1 MADTTVT
8 NVTNANKS
16 IVGRATSALTDIR
29 RFMNEPAAKRA
40 LPTVLALVVTF
51 IGIILFISMR
61 EPAKTTLFS
70 SLSEADKSKV
80 VESLRQNGINVSLD
94 SATGEILVPSTDY
107 YQSKMLLAAE
117 GLPESLPSGYDNLN
131 DLPMGTS
138 RSVEAVKIRQGLE
151 NELARSINEISGILG
166 ARVHLAIPE
175 KSVFIRERGKPTA
188 SVFVKLGAG
197 RSLGGNQIRAIV
209 HLVSSSVPNLPSE
222 NVTVVDQHG
231 NLLSKPTD
239 DPTSAMSNRQLE
251 YTMKLEQVYRQRVI
265 SLLTPILGA
274 GNITA
279 QVSVDVDFTTQNVTE
294 EIVDPESSAIR
305 SEQATQD
312 ITSEPEAQGI
322 PGAVANTP
330 PLAAELAT
338 DAPAVQS
345 SGSNIKSQ
353 SSSSI
358 KNYEVSK
365 RVTATRNPTGT
376 IKRIVAA
383 ILIREKFVTNEEGE
397 RVLKKIS
404 DAEKASIQALVR
416 DAIGFKEERGDSI
429 TITGGEF
436 VEDIQLIDVPWYE
449 NSAIRELL
457 GKLFT
462 ILVLAIVTFGAL
474 RPLLSR
480 ILVPGG
486 EGVGL
491 PGGTISVADE
501 DEEEQEKIEVQEGES
516 LEDIKAKLKPK
527 KSAISA
533 DMLDTANTYDDK
545 VAIIRMIVGDEAGRV
560 SSVFRNMMK
569 EGSNAS
575 SEEQG

>member
-1 MADTTVT
+1 MADTTVSNIEEGKISLIT
-8 NVTNANKS
+8 KTSNA
-16 IVGRATSALTDIR
+16 ITDIR
-29 RFMNEPAAKRA
+29 RILNEPAAKRA
-40 LPTVLALVVTF
+40 LPTAVALIVTF
-51 IGIILFISMR
+51 IGILLFISLS

-70 SLSEADKSKV
+70 SLSESDKSKV
-80 VESLRQNGINVSLD
+80 VESLRQNGIDVSLD
-94 SATGEILVPSTDY
+94 SATGEVLVPSTEY

-117 GLPESLPSGYDNLN
+117 GLPESLPNGYDNLN

-138 RSVEAVKIRQGLE
+138 RSVEAVKIRQSLE
-151 NELARSINEISGILG
+151 SELARSINEISGILG
-166 ARVHLAIPE
+166 ARVHLALPE
-175 KSVFIRERGKPTA
+175 KSVFVRDRSEPTA
-188 SVFVKLGAG
+188 SIFVKLGAG
-197 RSLGGNQIRAIV
+197 RSLGENQVRAIV
-209 HLVSSSVPNLPSE
+209 HLVSSSVPSLPSD

-239 DPTSAMSNRQLE
+239 GITSAMSNRQLD

-279 QVSVDVDFTTQNVTE
+279 QVNVDVDFTTQNITE
-294 EIVDPESSAIR
+294 EVVDPEGSAIR

-312 ITSEPEAQGI
+312 TTSEPEAQGV

-338 DAPAVQS
+338 ESPVSAQNNS
-345 SGSNIKSQ
+345 KIKSQ

-365 RVTATRNPTGT
+365 RVSTTTNPTGT

-383 ILIREKFVTNEEGE
+383 ILIRDKLVTNELGE
-397 RVLKKIS
+397 QVLQKVS
-404 DAEKASIQALVR
+404 DEEKASLEALVR
-416 DAIGFKEERGDSI
+416 DAIGFRENRGDSI
-429 TITGGEF
+429 TISSGEF
-436 VEDIQLIDVPWYE
+436 IEELDVINVPWYE
-449 NSAIRELL
+449 NTVVRELL

-462 ILVLAIVTFGAL
+462 VLVLAIVTFGAL

-480 ILVPGG
+480 ILVPSGA
-486 EGVGL
+486 VGTA
-491 PGGTISVADE
+491 GTGISMA
-501 DEEEQEKIEVQEGES
+501 EEEEEEEEDKIEVAEGES

-569 EGSNAS
+569 QNAKNT
-575 SEEQG
+575 EES

>member
-1 MADTTVT
+1 MADTTVSNINEGKSNLIT
-8 NVTNANKS
+8 KTSNA
-16 IVGRATSALTDIR
+16 ITDIR
-29 RFMNEPAAKRA
+29 RILNEPAAKRA
-40 LPTVLALVVTF
+40 LPTALALIVTF
-51 IGIILFISMR
+51 VGIILFISFR
-61 EPAKTTLFS
+61 EPSKTTLFS

-94 SATGEILVPSTDY
+94 SATGEVLVPSTDY

-117 GLPESLPSGYDNLN
+117 GLPESLPNGYDSLDNM
-131 DLPMGTS
+131 PMGTS
-138 RSVEAVKIRQGLE
+138 RSVEAVKIRNGLE

-166 ARVHLAIPE
+166 ARVHLAIPD
-175 KSVFIRERGKPTA
+175 KSVFVRERGKPTA

-197 RSLGGNQIRAIV
+197 RSLGENQIRAIV

-231 NLLSKPTD
+231 NLLSKPSD
-239 DPTSAMSNRQLE
+239 DINSAMSNRQLE
-251 YTMKLEQVYRQRVI
+251 YTMKLEQVYRQRVL

-279 QVSVDVDFTTQNVTE
+279 QVNVDVDFTTQNITE
-294 EIVDPESSAIR
+294 EVVDPEASALR

-312 ITSEPEAQGI
+312 ITSEPQAQGV

-338 DAPAVQS
+338 ENPVPTQAQP
-345 SGSNIKSQ
+345 NIKSQ

-365 RVTATRNPTGT
+365 RVSTTTNPTGT

-383 ILIREKFVTNEEGE
+383 ILIRDKLVINELGEK
-397 RVLKKIS
+397 VLQKIS
-404 DAEKASIQALVR
+404 DEEKANLEALVR
-416 DAIGFKEERGDSI
+416 DAIGFRENRGDSI
-429 TITGGEF
+429 TISSGEF
-436 VEDIQLIDVPWYE
+436 VEDIQIVEVPWYE

-480 ILVPGG
+480 ILVPTAAVAGG
-486 EGVGL
+486 PGV
-491 PGGTISVADE
+491 AMDQ
-501 DEEEQEKIEVQEGES
+501 DEEEEAEEKIEVAEGES

-569 EGSNAS
+569 QNTK
-575 SEEQG
+575 SEEES

>member
-8 NVTNANKS
+8 NLNEGKSNLITRTSNA
-16 IVGRATSALTDIR
+16 ITDIR
-29 RFMNEPAAKRA
+29 RILNEPAAKRA
-40 LPTVLALVVTF
+40 LPTALALIVTF
-51 IGIILFISMR
+51 VGIILFISFR
-61 EPAKTTLFS
+61 EPSKTTLFS

-94 SATGEILVPSTDY
+94 SATGEVLVPSTDY

-117 GLPESLPSGYDNLN
+117 GLPESLPNGYDSLDNM
-131 DLPMGTS
+131 PMGTS
-138 RSVEAVKIRQGLE
+138 RSVEAVKIRNGLE

-166 ARVHLAIPE
+166 ARVHLAIPD
-175 KSVFIRERGKPTA
+175 KSVFVRERGKPTA
-188 SVFVKLGAG
+188 SVFIKLGAG
-197 RSLGGNQIRAIV
+197 RSLGENQIRAIV

-231 NLLSKPTD
+231 NLLSKPSD
-239 DPTSAMSNRQLE
+239 DINSAMSNRQLE
-251 YTMKLEQVYRQRVI
+251 YTMKLEQVYRQRVL
-265 SLLTPILGA
+265 SLLTPILGP

-279 QVSVDVDFTTQNVTE
+279 QVNVDVDFTTQNITE
-294 EIVDPESSAIR
+294 EVVDPEASALR

-312 ITSEPEAQGI
+312 ITSEPQAQGI

-338 DAPAVQS
+338 ENPVPTQAQP
-345 SGSNIKSQ
+345 NIKSQ

-365 RVTATRNPTGT
+365 RVSTTTNPTGT

-383 ILIREKFVTNEEGE
+383 ILIRDKLVINELGE
-397 RVLKKIS
+397 QVLQKIS
-404 DAEKASIQALVR
+404 DEEKENLEALVR
-416 DAIGFKEERGDSI
+416 DAIGFRENRGDSI
-429 TITGGEF
+429 TISSGEF
-436 VEDIQLIDVPWYE
+436 VDDLQVVEVPWYE

-462 ILVLAIVTFGAL
+462 ILILAIVTFGAL

-480 ILVPGG
+480 ILVPTAAVAGG
-486 EGVGL
+486 PGVA
-491 PGGTISVADE
+491 IAQ
-501 DEEEQEKIEVQEGES
+501 DEEEEEDKIEVAEGES

-569 EGSNAS
+569 QNAK
-575 SEEQG
+575 SEEES

>member
-8 NVTNANKS
+8 NLNEGKSNLITRTSNA
-16 IVGRATSALTDIR
+16 ITDIR
-29 RFMNEPAAKRA
+29 RILNEPAAKRA
-40 LPTVLALVVTF
+40 LPTALALIVTF
-51 IGIILFISMR
+51 IGIILFISFR
-61 EPAKTTLFS
+61 EPSKTTLFS

-94 SATGEILVPSTDY
+94 SATGEVLVPSTDY

-117 GLPESLPSGYDNLN
+117 GLPESLPNGYDSLDNM
-131 DLPMGTS
+131 PMGTS
-138 RSVEAVKIRQGLE
+138 RSVEAVKIRNGLE

-166 ARVHLAIPE
+166 ARVHLAIPD
-175 KSVFIRERGKPTA
+175 KSVFVRERGKPTA

-197 RSLGGNQIRAIV
+197 RSLGENQIRAIV

-231 NLLSKPTD
+231 NLLSKPSD
-239 DPTSAMSNRQLE
+239 DINSAMSNRQLE
-251 YTMKLEQVYRQRVI
+251 YTMKLEQVYRQRVL

-279 QVSVDVDFTTQNVTE
+279 QVNVDVDFTTQNITE
-294 EIVDPESSAIR
+294 EVVDPEASALR

-312 ITSEPEAQGI
+312 ITSEPQAQGI

-338 DAPAVQS
+338 ENPVPTQAQP
-345 SGSNIKSQ
+345 NIKSQ

-365 RVTATRNPTGT
+365 RVSTTTNPTGT

-383 ILIREKFVTNEEGE
+383 ILIRDKLVINELGE
-397 RVLKKIS
+397 QVLQKIS
-404 DAEKASIQALVR
+404 DEEKANLEALVR
-416 DAIGFKEERGDSI
+416 DAIGFRENRGDSI
-429 TITGGEF
+429 TISSGEF
-436 VEDIQLIDVPWYE
+436 VEDLQVVEVPWYE

-462 ILVLAIVTFGAL
+462 ILILAIVTFGAL

-480 ILVPGG
+480 ILVPTAAVAGG
-486 EGVGL
+486 PGV
-491 PGGTISVADE
+491 AMAE
-501 DEEEQEKIEVQEGES
+501 DEEEEAEEKIEVAEGES

-569 EGSNAS
+569 QNAK
-575 SEEQG
+575 SEEES

>member
-1 MADTTVT
+1 MADTTVS
-8 NVTNANKS
+8 NINEGKS
-16 IVGRATSALTDIR
+16 NLITKTSSAITDIR
-29 RFMNEPAAKRA
+29 RILNEPAAKRA
-40 LPTVLALVVTF
+40 LPTALALIVTF
-51 IGIILFISMR
+51 VGIILFISFR
-61 EPAKTTLFS
+61 EPSKTTLFS

-94 SATGEILVPSTDY
+94 SATGEVLVPSTDY

-117 GLPESLPSGYDNLN
+117 GLPESLPNGYDSLDNM
-131 DLPMGTS
+131 PMGTS
-138 RSVEAVKIRQGLE
+138 RSVEAVKIRNGLE

-166 ARVHLAIPE
+166 ARVHLAIPD
-175 KSVFIRERGKPTA
+175 KSVFVRERGKPTA
-188 SVFVKLGAG
+188 SVFIKLGAG
-197 RSLGGNQIRAIV
+197 RSLGENQIRAIV

-231 NLLSKPTD
+231 NLLSKPSD
-239 DPTSAMSNRQLE
+239 DINSAMSNRQLE
-251 YTMKLEQVYRQRVI
+251 YTMKLEQVYRQRVL

-279 QVSVDVDFTTQNVTE
+279 QVNVDVDFTTQNITE
-294 EIVDPESSAIR
+294 EVVDPEASALR

-312 ITSEPEAQGI
+312 ITSEPQAQGV

-338 DAPAVQS
+338 ENPVPTQAQP
-345 SGSNIKSQ
+345 NIKSQ

-365 RVTATRNPTGT
+365 RVSTTTNPTGS

-383 ILIREKFVTNEEGE
+383 ILIRDKLVINELGE
-397 RVLKKIS
+397 QVLQKIS
-404 DAEKASIQALVR
+404 DEEKANLEALVR
-416 DAIGFKEERGDSI
+416 DAIGFRENRGDSI
-429 TITGGEF
+429 TISSGEF
-436 VEDIQLIDVPWYE
+436 VEDMQVVEVPWYE

-480 ILVPGG
+480 ILVPTAAVAGG
-486 EGVGL
+486 PGVA
-491 PGGTISVADE
+491 IAE
-501 DEEEQEKIEVQEGES
+501 DEEEEAEEKIEVAEGES

-569 EGSNAS
+569 QNAK
-575 SEEQG
+575 SEEES

>member
-8 NVTNANKS
+8 NANENKS
-16 IVGRATSALTDIR
+16 NLITRTNSYITNIR
-29 RFMNEPAAKRA
+29 RFLDEPAAKRA
-40 LPTVLALVVTF
+40 LPTVLALIVAFV
-51 IGIILFISMR
+51 GILIFISMK

-70 SLSEADKSKV
+70 SLTEGDKAKV
-80 VESLRQNGINVSLD
+80 VESLRQKGIDVSLD
-94 SATGEILVPSTDY
+94 SATGEVLVPSTDY

-117 GLPESLPSGYDNLN
+117 GLPESMPSGYDNLS

-138 RSVEAVKIRQGLE
+138 RSVEAVKIRQSQE
-151 NELARSINEISGILG
+151 SELARSINEISGILG
-166 ARVHLAIPE
+166 ARVHLAIPD
-175 KSVFIRERGKPTA
+175 KSVFVREKGNPTA

-197 RSLGGNQIRAIV
+197 RSLGENQVRAIV

-231 NLLSKPTD
+231 NLLSRPTN
-239 DPTSAMSNRQLE
+239 DPTSALSNRQLE

-279 QVSVDVDFTTQNVTE
+279 QVNVDVDFTTQNVTE
-294 EIVDPESSAIR
+294 EIVDPEGTALR

-312 ITSEPEAQGI
+312 LTSEPEAIGI

-330 PLAAELAT
+330 PIAADLAT
-338 DAPAVQS
+338 GAPESAPA
-345 SGSNIKSQ
+345 GSKVKSQ

-358 KNYEVSK
+358 KNYEISK
-365 RVTATRNPTGT
+365 RVTAIRNPTGQ

-383 ILIREKFVTNEEGE
+383 ILVRDKMVMNELGENVLQKLSDEEKSNLE
-397 RVLKKIS
+397 S
-404 DAEKASIQALVR
+404 LVR
-416 DAIGFKEERGDSI
+416 DAIGFKQERGDSI
-429 TITGGEF
+429 TISSGEF
-436 VEDIQLIDVPWYE
+436 VDEIALSTVPWYE

-474 RPLLSR
+474 RPLLNR
-480 ILVPGG
+480 ILVPA
-486 EGVGL
+486 
-491 PGGTISVADE
+491 GGTMAEGSLGTGSM
-501 DEEEQEKIEVQEGES
+501 DEEEEEEDKIEVQEGES

-527 KSAISA
+527 KSAISP

-545 VAIIRMIVGDEAGRV
+545 VAVIRMIVGDEAGRV
-560 SSVFRNMMK
+560 SSVFKALMK
-569 EGSNAS
+569 QGNKKET
-575 SEEQG
+575 EES

>member
-8 NVTNANKS
+8 NLNEGKSNLITRTSNA
-16 IVGRATSALTDIR
+16 ITDIR
-29 RFMNEPAAKRA
+29 RILNEPAAKRA
-40 LPTVLALVVTF
+40 LPTALALIVTF
-51 IGIILFISMR
+51 IGIILFITFR
-61 EPAKTTLFS
+61 EPSKTTLFS

-117 GLPESLPSGYDNLN
+117 GLPESLPNGYDSLDNM
-131 DLPMGTS
+131 PMGTS
-138 RSVEAVKIRQGLE
+138 RSVEAVKIRNGLE

-166 ARVHLAIPE
+166 ARVHLAIPD
-175 KSVFIRERGKPTA
+175 KSVFVRERGKPTA

-197 RSLGGNQIRAIV
+197 RSLGENQIRAIV

-231 NLLSKPTD
+231 NLLSKPSD
-239 DPTSAMSNRQLE
+239 DINSAMSNRQLE
-251 YTMKLEQVYRQRVI
+251 YTMKLEQVYRQRVL

-279 QVSVDVDFTTQNVTE
+279 QVNVDVDFTTQNITE
-294 EIVDPESSAIR
+294 EVVDPEASALR

-312 ITSEPEAQGI
+312 ITSEPQAQGI

-338 DAPAVQS
+338 ENPVPTQS
-345 SGSNIKSQ
+345 QPNIKSQ

-365 RVTATRNPTGT
+365 RVSTTTNPTGT

-383 ILIREKFVTNEEGE
+383 ILIRDKLVTNELGE
-397 RVLKKIS
+397 QVLQKIS
-404 DAEKASIQALVR
+404 DEEKTNLEALVR
-416 DAIGFKEERGDSI
+416 DAIGFRENRGDSI
-429 TITGGEF
+429 TISSGEF
-436 VEDIQLIDVPWYE
+436 VEDLQVVEVPWYE

-462 ILVLAIVTFGAL
+462 ILILAIVTFGAL

-480 ILVPGG
+480 ILVPTVAVAGG
-486 EGVGL
+486 PGVA
-491 PGGTISVADE
+491 IAQDE
-501 DEEEQEKIEVQEGES
+501 DEEEQDKIEVAEGES

-545 VAIIRMIVGDEAGRV
+545 VAVIRMIVGDEAGRV
-560 SSVFRNMMK
+560 SSVFKGMM
-569 EGSNAS
+569 
-575 SEEQG
+575 EQDS

>member
-1 MADTTVT
+1 MADTTVS
-8 NVTNANKS
+8 NINEGKS
-16 IVGRATSALTDIR
+16 NLITKTSSAITDIR
-29 RFMNEPAAKRA
+29 RILNEPAAKRA
-40 LPTVLALVVTF
+40 LPTALALIVTF
-51 IGIILFISMR
+51 VGIILFISFR
-61 EPAKTTLFS
+61 EPSKTTLFS

-94 SATGEILVPSTDY
+94 SATGEVLVPSTDY

-117 GLPESLPSGYDNLN
+117 GLPESLPNGYDSLDNM
-131 DLPMGTS
+131 PMGTS
-138 RSVEAVKIRQGLE
+138 RSVEAVKIRNGLE

-166 ARVHLAIPE
+166 ARVHLAIPD
-175 KSVFIRERGKPTA
+175 KSVFVRERGKPTA

-197 RSLGGNQIRAIV
+197 RSLGENQIRAIV

-231 NLLSKPTD
+231 NLLSKPSD
-239 DPTSAMSNRQLE
+239 DINSAMSNRQLE
-251 YTMKLEQVYRQRVI
+251 YTMKLEQVYRQRVL

-279 QVSVDVDFTTQNVTE
+279 QVNVDVDFTTQNITE
-294 EIVDPESSAIR
+294 EVVDPEASALR

-312 ITSEPEAQGI
+312 ITSEPQAQGI

-338 DAPAVQS
+338 ENPVPTQAQP
-345 SGSNIKSQ
+345 NIKSQ

-365 RVTATRNPTGT
+365 RVSTTTNPTGT

-383 ILIREKFVTNEEGE
+383 ILIRDKLVINELGE
-397 RVLKKIS
+397 QVLQKIS
-404 DAEKASIQALVR
+404 DEEKANLEALVR
-416 DAIGFKEERGDSI
+416 DAIGFRENRGDSI
-429 TITGGEF
+429 TISSGEF
-436 VEDIQLIDVPWYE
+436 VEDLQVVEVPWYE

-462 ILVLAIVTFGAL
+462 ILILAIVTFGAL

-480 ILVPGG
+480 ILVPTTAVAGG
-486 EGVGL
+486 PGV
-491 PGGTISVADE
+491 AMAE
-501 DEEEQEKIEVQEGES
+501 DEEEEAEEKIEVAEGES

-569 EGSNAS
+569 QNAK
-575 SEEQG
+575 SEEES

>member
-8 NVTNANKS
+8 NLNEGKSNLITRTSNA
-16 IVGRATSALTDIR
+16 ITDIR
-29 RFMNEPAAKRA
+29 RILNEPAAKRA
-40 LPTVLALVVTF
+40 LPTALALIVTF
-51 IGIILFISMR
+51 IGIILFITFR
-61 EPAKTTLFS
+61 EPSKTTLFS

-94 SATGEILVPSTDY
+94 SATGEVLVPSTDY

-117 GLPESLPSGYDNLN
+117 GLPESLPNGYDSLDNM
-131 DLPMGTS
+131 PMGTS
-138 RSVEAVKIRQGLE
+138 RSVEAVKIRNGLE

-166 ARVHLAIPE
+166 ARVHLAIPD
-175 KSVFIRERGKPTA
+175 KSVFVRERGKPTA

-197 RSLGGNQIRAIV
+197 RSLGENQIRAIV

-231 NLLSKPTD
+231 NLLSKPSD
-239 DPTSAMSNRQLE
+239 DINSAMSNRQLE
-251 YTMKLEQVYRQRVI
+251 YTMKLEQVYRQRVL

-279 QVSVDVDFTTQNVTE
+279 QVNVDVDFTTQNITE
-294 EIVDPESSAIR
+294 EVVDPEASALR

-312 ITSEPEAQGI
+312 ITSEPQAQGI

-338 DAPAVQS
+338 ENPVPTQS
-345 SGSNIKSQ
+345 QPNIKSQ

-365 RVTATRNPTGT
+365 RVSTTTNPTGT

-383 ILIREKFVTNEEGE
+383 ILIRDKLVTNELGE
-397 RVLKKIS
+397 QVLQKIS
-404 DAEKASIQALVR
+404 DEEKTNLEALVR
-416 DAIGFKEERGDSI
+416 DAIGFRENRGDSI
-429 TITGGEF
+429 TISSGEF
-436 VEDIQLIDVPWYE
+436 VEDLQVVEVPWYE

-462 ILVLAIVTFGAL
+462 ILILAIVTFGAL

-480 ILVPGG
+480 ILVPTVAVAGG
-486 EGVGL
+486 PGVA
-491 PGGTISVADE
+491 IAQDE
-501 DEEEQEKIEVQEGES
+501 DEEEEQDKIEVAEGES

-569 EGSNAS
+569 QNAK
-575 SEEQG
+575 SEEES

>member
-1 MADTTVT
+1 MADTTVS
-8 NVTNANKS
+8 NINEGKS
-16 IVGRATSALTDIR
+16 NLITKTSSAITDIR
-29 RFMNEPAAKRA
+29 RILNEPAAKRA
-40 LPTVLALVVTF
+40 LPTALALIVTF
-51 IGIILFISMR
+51 VGIILFISFR
-61 EPAKTTLFS
+61 EPSKTTLFS

-94 SATGEILVPSTDY
+94 SATGEVLVPSTDY

-117 GLPESLPSGYDNLN
+117 GLPESLPNGYDSLDNM
-131 DLPMGTS
+131 PMGTS
-138 RSVEAVKIRQGLE
+138 RSVEAVKIRNGLE

-166 ARVHLAIPE
+166 ARVHLAIPD
-175 KSVFIRERGKPTA
+175 KSVFVRERGKPTA

-197 RSLGGNQIRAIV
+197 RSLGENQIRAIV

-231 NLLSKPTD
+231 NLLSKPSD
-239 DPTSAMSNRQLE
+239 DINSAMSNRQLE
-251 YTMKLEQVYRQRVI
+251 YTMKLEQVYRQRVL

-279 QVSVDVDFTTQNVTE
+279 QVNVDVDFTTQNITE
-294 EIVDPESSAIR
+294 EVVDPEASALR

-312 ITSEPEAQGI
+312 ITSEPQAQGI

-338 DAPAVQS
+338 ENPVPTQAQP
-345 SGSNIKSQ
+345 NIKSQ

-365 RVTATRNPTGT
+365 RVSTTTNPTGT

-383 ILIREKFVTNEEGE
+383 ILIRDKLVINELGE
-397 RVLKKIS
+397 QVLQKIS
-404 DAEKASIQALVR
+404 DEEKANLEALVR
-416 DAIGFKEERGDSI
+416 DAIGFRENRGDSI
-429 TITGGEF
+429 TISSGEF
-436 VEDIQLIDVPWYE
+436 VEDMQVVEVPWYE

-480 ILVPGG
+480 ILVPTAAVAGG
-486 EGVGL
+486 PGV
-491 PGGTISVADE
+491 AMAE
-501 DEEEQEKIEVQEGES
+501 DEEEEAEEKIEVAEGES

-569 EGSNAS
+569 QNSK
-575 SEEQG
+575 SEEES

>member
-8 NVTNANKS
+8 NLNEGKSNLITRTSNA
-16 IVGRATSALTDIR
+16 ITDIR
-29 RFMNEPAAKRA
+29 RILNEPAAKRA
-40 LPTVLALVVTF
+40 LPTALALIVTF
-51 IGIILFISMR
+51 IGIILFISFR
-61 EPAKTTLFS
+61 EPSKTTLFS

-94 SATGEILVPSTDY
+94 SATGEVLVPSTDY

-117 GLPESLPSGYDNLN
+117 GLPESLPNGYDSLDNM
-131 DLPMGTS
+131 PMGTS
-138 RSVEAVKIRQGLE
+138 RSVEAVKIRNGLE

-166 ARVHLAIPE
+166 ARVHLAIPD
-175 KSVFIRERGKPTA
+175 KSVFVRERGKPTA

-197 RSLGGNQIRAIV
+197 RSLGENQIRAIV

-231 NLLSKPTD
+231 NLLSKPSD
-239 DPTSAMSNRQLE
+239 DINSAMSNRQLE
-251 YTMKLEQVYRQRVI
+251 YTMKLEQVYRQRVL

-279 QVSVDVDFTTQNVTE
+279 QVNVDVDFTTQNITE
-294 EIVDPESSAIR
+294 EVVDPEASALR

-312 ITSEPEAQGI
+312 ITSEPQAQGI

-338 DAPAVQS
+338 ENPVPTQAQP
-345 SGSNIKSQ
+345 NIKSQ

-365 RVTATRNPTGT
+365 RVSTTTNPTGT

-383 ILIREKFVTNEEGE
+383 ILIRDKLVINELGE
-397 RVLKKIS
+397 QVLQKIS
-404 DAEKASIQALVR
+404 DEEKANLEALVR
-416 DAIGFKEERGDSI
+416 DAIGFRENRGDSI
-429 TITGGEF
+429 TISSGEF
-436 VEDIQLIDVPWYE
+436 VEDLQVVEVPWYE

-462 ILVLAIVTFGAL
+462 ILILAIVTFGAL

-480 ILVPGG
+480 ILVPTAAVAGG
-486 EGVGL
+486 PGV
-491 PGGTISVADE
+491 AMAE
-501 DEEEQEKIEVQEGES
+501 DEEDEAEEKIEVAEGES

-569 EGSNAS
+569 QNSKA
-575 SEEQG
+575 EEES

>member
-1 MADTTVT
+1 MADTTVS
-8 NVTNANKS
+8 NINEGKS
-16 IVGRATSALTDIR
+16 SLITKTSSAITDIR
-29 RFMNEPAAKRA
+29 RILNEPAAKRA
-40 LPTVLALVVTF
+40 LPTALALIVTF
-51 IGIILFISMR
+51 VGIILFISFR
-61 EPAKTTLFS
+61 EPSKTTLFS

-94 SATGEILVPSTDY
+94 SATGEVLVPSTDY

-117 GLPESLPSGYDNLN
+117 GLPESLPNGYDSLDNM
-131 DLPMGTS
+131 PMGTS
-138 RSVEAVKIRQGLE
+138 RSVEAVKIRNGLE

-166 ARVHLAIPE
+166 ARVHLAIPD
-175 KSVFIRERGKPTA
+175 KSVFVRERGKPTA

-197 RSLGGNQIRAIV
+197 RSLGENQIRAIV

-231 NLLSKPTD
+231 NLLSKPSD
-239 DPTSAMSNRQLE
+239 DINSAMSNRQLE
-251 YTMKLEQVYRQRVI
+251 YTMKLEQVYRQRVL

-279 QVSVDVDFTTQNVTE
+279 QVNVDVDFTTQNITE
-294 EIVDPESSAIR
+294 EVVDPEASALR

-312 ITSEPEAQGI
+312 ITSEPQAQGI

-338 DAPAVQS
+338 ENPVPTQAQP
-345 SGSNIKSQ
+345 NIKSQ

-365 RVTATRNPTGT
+365 RVSTTTNPTGT

-383 ILIREKFVTNEEGE
+383 ILIRDKLVINELGE
-397 RVLKKIS
+397 QVLQKIS
-404 DAEKASIQALVR
+404 DEEKANLEALVR
-416 DAIGFKEERGDSI
+416 DAIGFRENRGDSI
-429 TITGGEF
+429 TISSGEF
-436 VEDIQLIDVPWYE
+436 VEDMQVVEVPWYE

-480 ILVPGG
+480 ILVPTAAVAGG
-486 EGVGL
+486 PGVA
-491 PGGTISVADE
+491 VAQ
-501 DEEEQEKIEVQEGES
+501 DEEEEEEDKIEVAEGES

-569 EGSNAS
+569 QNSK
-575 SEEQG
+575 SEEES

>member
-8 NVTNANKS
+8 NLNEGKSNLITRTSNA
-16 IVGRATSALTDIR
+16 ITDIR
-29 RFMNEPAAKRA
+29 RILNEPAAKRA
-40 LPTVLALVVTF
+40 LPTALALIVTF
-51 IGIILFISMR
+51 VGIILFISFR
-61 EPAKTTLFS
+61 EPSKTTLFS
-70 SLSEADKSKV
+70 SLSEADKAKV

-94 SATGEILVPSTDY
+94 SATGEVLVPSTDY

-117 GLPESLPSGYDNLN
+117 GLPESLPNGYDSLDNM
-131 DLPMGTS
+131 PMGTS
-138 RSVEAVKIRQGLE
+138 RSVEAVKIRNGLE

-166 ARVHLAIPE
+166 ARVHLAIPD
-175 KSVFIRERGKPTA
+175 KSVFVRERGKPTA

-197 RSLGGNQIRAIV
+197 RSLGENQIRAIV

-231 NLLSKPTD
+231 NLLSKPSD
-239 DPTSAMSNRQLE
+239 DINSAMSNRQLE
-251 YTMKLEQVYRQRVI
+251 YTMKLEQVYRQRVL

-279 QVSVDVDFTTQNVTE
+279 QVNVDVDFTTQNITE
-294 EIVDPESSAIR
+294 EVVDPEASALR

-312 ITSEPEAQGI
+312 ITSEPQAQGI

-338 DAPAVQS
+338 ENPVPTQAQP
-345 SGSNIKSQ
+345 NIKSQ

-365 RVTATRNPTGT
+365 RVSTTTNPTGT

-383 ILIREKFVTNEEGE
+383 ILIRDKLVINELGE
-397 RVLKKIS
+397 QVLQKIS
-404 DAEKASIQALVR
+404 DEEKANLEALVR
-416 DAIGFKEERGDSI
+416 DAIGFRENRGDSI
-429 TITGGEF
+429 TISSGEF
-436 VEDIQLIDVPWYE
+436 VEDLQVVEVPWYE

-462 ILVLAIVTFGAL
+462 ILILAIVTFGAL

-480 ILVPGG
+480 ILVPTAAVAGG
-486 EGVGL
+486 PGV
-491 PGGTISVADE
+491 AMAEDE
-501 DEEEQEKIEVQEGES
+501 DEEAEEKIEVAEGES

-569 EGSNAS
+569 QNAK
-575 SEEQG
+575 SEEES

>member
-8 NVTNANKS
+8 NLNEGKSNLITRTSNA
-16 IVGRATSALTDIR
+16 ITDIR
-29 RFMNEPAAKRA
+29 RILNEPAAKRA
-40 LPTVLALVVTF
+40 LPTALALIVTF
-51 IGIILFISMR
+51 VGIILFISFR
-61 EPAKTTLFS
+61 EPSKTTLFS
-70 SLSEADKSKV
+70 SLSEADKAKV

-94 SATGEILVPSTDY
+94 SATGEVLVPSTDY

-117 GLPESLPSGYDNLN
+117 GLPESLPNGYDSLDNM
-131 DLPMGTS
+131 PMGTS
-138 RSVEAVKIRQGLE
+138 RSVEAVKIRNGLE

-166 ARVHLAIPE
+166 ARVHLAIPD
-175 KSVFIRERGKPTA
+175 KSVFVRERGKPTA

-197 RSLGGNQIRAIV
+197 RSLGENQIRAIV

-231 NLLSKPTD
+231 NLLSKPSD
-239 DPTSAMSNRQLE
+239 DINSAMSNRQLE
-251 YTMKLEQVYRQRVI
+251 YTMKLEQVYRQRVL

-279 QVSVDVDFTTQNVTE
+279 QVNVDVDFTTQNITE
-294 EIVDPESSAIR
+294 EVVDPEASALR

-312 ITSEPEAQGI
+312 ITSEPQAQGI

-338 DAPAVQS
+338 ENPVPTQAQP
-345 SGSNIKSQ
+345 NIKSQ

-365 RVTATRNPTGT
+365 RVSTTTNPTGT

-383 ILIREKFVTNEEGE
+383 ILIRDKLVINELGE
-397 RVLKKIS
+397 QVLQKIS
-404 DAEKASIQALVR
+404 DEEKANLEALVR
-416 DAIGFKEERGDSI
+416 DAIGFRENRGDSI
-429 TITGGEF
+429 TISSGEF
-436 VEDIQLIDVPWYE
+436 VEDLQVVEVPWYE

-480 ILVPGG
+480 ILVPTVAVAGG
-486 EGVGL
+486 PGV
-491 PGGTISVADE
+491 AMAE
-501 DEEEQEKIEVQEGES
+501 DEEEEAEEKIEVAEGES

-569 EGSNAS
+569 QNAK
-575 SEEQG
+575 SEEES

>member
-1 MADTTVT
+1 MADTTVS
-8 NVTNANKS
+8 NVTEGKSNLITKTSNA
-16 IVGRATSALTDIR
+16 ITDIR
-29 RFMNEPAAKRA
+29 RILNEPAAKRA
-40 LPTVLALVVTF
+40 LPTALALIVTF
-51 IGIILFISMR
+51 IGIILFISLR
-61 EPAKTTLFS
+61 EPSKTTLFS

-94 SATGEILVPSTDY
+94 SATGEVLVPSTDY

-117 GLPESLPSGYDNLN
+117 GLPESLPNGYDSLDNM
-131 DLPMGTS
+131 PMGTS
-138 RSVEAVKIRQGLE
+138 RSVEAVKIRHGLE
-151 NELARSINEISGILG
+151 NELARSVNEISGILG

-175 KSVFIRERGKPTA
+175 KSVFVRERGKPTA

-197 RSLGGNQIRAIV
+197 RSLGENQIRAIV

-231 NLLSKPTD
+231 NLLSKPSD
-239 DPTSAMSNRQLE
+239 DINSAMSNRQLE
-251 YTMKLEQVYRQRVI
+251 YTMKLEQVYRQRVL

-279 QVSVDVDFTTQNVTE
+279 QVNVDVDFTTQNITE
-294 EIVDPESSAIR
+294 EVVDPEASALR

-312 ITSEPEAQGI
+312 ITSEPQAQGI

-338 DAPAVQS
+338 ENPVPTQAQP
-345 SGSNIKSQ
+345 NIKSQ

-365 RVTATRNPTGT
+365 RVSTTTNPTGT

-383 ILIREKFVTNEEGE
+383 ILVRDKLVTNELGE
-397 RVLKKIS
+397 KVLQKIS
-404 DAEKASIQALVR
+404 DDEKANYEALVR
-416 DAIGFKEERGDSI
+416 DAIGFRENRGDSI
-429 TITGGEF
+429 TISSGEF
-436 VEDIQLIDVPWYE
+436 IEDIQVVEVPWYE

-480 ILVPGG
+480 ILVPTAV
-486 EGVGL
+486 VGSG
-491 PGGTISVADE
+491 PGMAIA
-501 DEEEQEKIEVQEGES
+501 EEEEEEEESKIEVAEGES

-569 EGSNAS
+569 QNAK
-575 SEEQG
+575 SEEES

>member
-1 MADTTVT
+1 MADATVT
-8 NVTNANKS
+8 NTAENKGGS
-16 IVGRATSALTDIR
+16 LIAKTTSAITDIR
-29 RFMNEPAAKRA
+29 RILNEPAAKRA
-40 LPTVLALVVTF
+40 LPTAVALIVTF
-51 IGIILFISMR
+51 IGILLFISMR

-94 SATGEILVPSTDY
+94 SATGEVLVPSTDY

-131 DLPMGTS
+131 ELPMGTS
-138 RSVEAVKIRQGLE
+138 RSIEAVKIRQSLE

-175 KSVFIRERGKPTA
+175 KSVFVRERGNPSA
-188 SVFVKLGAG
+188 SIFVKLGAG
-197 RSLGGNQIRAIV
+197 RSLGENQIRAIV

-279 QVSVDVDFTTQNVTE
+279 QVSVDVDFTTKNITE
-294 EIVDPESSAIR
+294 EVVDPEGSAIR

-312 ITSEPEAQGI
+312 TTSEPEAQGI

-338 DAPAVQS
+338 DAPVTQQS
-345 SGSNIKSQ
+345 SSKIKSQ

-365 RVTATRNPTGT
+365 RVTATRNPTGQ

-383 ILIREKFVTNEEGE
+383 ILIREKFVVNEAGE
-397 RVLKKIS
+397 RVLSKVS
-404 DAEKASIQALVR
+404 DEEKANIQSLVK
-416 DAIGFKEERGDSI
+416 DAIGFKDERGDSI
-429 TITGGEF
+429 TISSGEF
-436 VEDIQLIDVPWYE
+436 VEDIQVIDVPWYE

-480 ILVPGG
+480 ILVPAGGG
-486 EGVGL
+486 E
-491 PGGTISVADE
+491 ISGPATVSIAE
-501 DEEEQEKIEVQEGES
+501 DEEEEEDKIEVAEGES
-516 LEDIKAKLKPK
+516 LEEIKAKLKPK
-527 KSAISA
+527 KSSISA

-560 SSVFRNMMK
+560 SSVFRNMM
-569 EGSNAS
+569 SQNAKS
-575 SEEQG
+575 EEEQG

>member
-1 MADTTVT
+1 MADTTVS
-8 NVTNANKS
+8 NINEGKS
-16 IVGRATSALTDIR
+16 NLITKTSSAITDIR
-29 RFMNEPAAKRA
+29 RILNEPAAKRA
-40 LPTVLALVVTF
+40 LPTALALIVTF
-51 IGIILFISMR
+51 VGIILFISFR
-61 EPAKTTLFS
+61 EPSKTTLFS

-94 SATGEILVPSTDY
+94 SATGEVLVPSTDY

-117 GLPESLPSGYDNLN
+117 GLPESLPNGYDSLDNM
-131 DLPMGTS
+131 PMGTS
-138 RSVEAVKIRQGLE
+138 RSVEAVKIRNGLE

-166 ARVHLAIPE
+166 ARVHLAIPD
-175 KSVFIRERGKPTA
+175 KSVFVRERGKPTA

-197 RSLGGNQIRAIV
+197 RSLGENQIRAIV

-231 NLLSKPTD
+231 NLLSKPSD
-239 DPTSAMSNRQLE
+239 DINSAMSNRQLE
-251 YTMKLEQVYRQRVI
+251 YTMKLEQVYRQRVL

-279 QVSVDVDFTTQNVTE
+279 QVNVDVDFTTQNITE
-294 EIVDPESSAIR
+294 EVVDPEASALR

-312 ITSEPEAQGI
+312 ITSEPQAQGI

-338 DAPAVQS
+338 ENPVPTQAQP
-345 SGSNIKSQ
+345 NIKSQ

-365 RVTATRNPTGT
+365 RVSTTTNPTGT

-383 ILIREKFVTNEEGE
+383 ILIRDKLVINELGE
-397 RVLKKIS
+397 QVLQKIS
-404 DAEKASIQALVR
+404 DEEKANLEALVR
-416 DAIGFKEERGDSI
+416 DAIGFRENRGDSI
-429 TITGGEF
+429 TISSGEF
-436 VEDIQLIDVPWYE
+436 VEDMQVVEVPWYE

-480 ILVPGG
+480 ILVPTAAVAGG
-486 EGVGL
+486 PGVA
-491 PGGTISVADE
+491 IAQ
-501 DEEEQEKIEVQEGES
+501 DEEEEAEEKIEVAEGES

-569 EGSNAS
+569 QNSK
-575 SEEQG
+575 SEEES

>member
-1 MADTTVT
+1 MADTTVSNIDEGKSSLIT
-8 NVTNANKS
+8 KTSNA
-16 IVGRATSALTDIR
+16 ITDIR
-29 RFMNEPAAKRA
+29 RLLNEPAAKRA
-40 LPTVLALVVTF
+40 MPTALALIVTF
-51 IGIILFISMR
+51 IGILLFISLR

-70 SLSEADKSKV
+70 SLSESDKSKV
-80 VESLRQNGINVSLD
+80 VESLRQNGIDVSLD
-94 SATGEILVPSTDY
+94 SATGEILVPSTEY

-117 GLPESLPSGYDNLN
+117 GLPESLPNGYDSLN

-138 RSVEAVKIRQGLE
+138 RSVEAVKIRQSLE
-151 NELARSINEISGILG
+151 SELARSINEISGILG
-166 ARVHLAIPE
+166 ARVHLALPE
-175 KSVFIRERGKPTA
+175 NSVFIRDRSQPTA
-188 SVFVKLGAG
+188 SIFVKLGAG
-197 RSLGGNQIRAIV
+197 RSLGENQVRAIV
-209 HLVSSSVPNLPSE
+209 HLVSSSVPSLPSD

-239 DPTSAMSNRQLE
+239 GVNSAMSNRQLD

-279 QVSVDVDFTTQNVTE
+279 QVNVDVDFTTQNITE
-294 EIVDPESSAIR
+294 EVVDPEGSAIR

-312 ITSEPEAQGI
+312 TTSEPEAQGI

-338 DAPAVQS
+338 ENPESAQNNS
-345 SGSNIKSQ
+345 KIKSQ

-365 RVTATRNPTGT
+365 RVSTTTNPTGT

-383 ILIREKFVTNEEGE
+383 ILVRDKLVTNELGE
-397 RVLKKIS
+397 QVLQKVS
-404 DAEKASIQALVR
+404 DEEKANIEALVR
-416 DAIGFKEERGDSI
+416 DAIGFRENRGDSI
-429 TITGGEF
+429 TISSGEF
-436 VEDIQLIDVPWYE
+436 IEDLDVIKVPWFE
-449 NSAIRELL
+449 NTVVRELL

-480 ILVPGG
+480 ILVPAGDATG
-486 EGVGL
+486 AGPGV
-491 PGGTISVADE
+491 SMA
-501 DEEEQEKIEVQEGES
+501 EEEEEEEEDKIEVAEGES

-569 EGSNAS
+569 QSSKS
-575 SEEQG
+575 SEES

>member
-8 NVTNANKS
+8 NLNEGKSNLITRTSNA
-16 IVGRATSALTDIR
+16 ITDIR
-29 RFMNEPAAKRA
+29 RILNEPAAKRA
-40 LPTVLALVVTF
+40 LPTALALIVTF
-51 IGIILFISMR
+51 IGIILFITFR
-61 EPAKTTLFS
+61 EPSKTTLFS

-117 GLPESLPSGYDNLN
+117 GLPESLPNGYDSLDNM
-131 DLPMGTS
+131 PMGTS
-138 RSVEAVKIRQGLE
+138 RSVEAVKIRNGLE

-166 ARVHLAIPE
+166 ARVHLAIPD
-175 KSVFIRERGKPTA
+175 KSVFVRERGKPTA

-197 RSLGGNQIRAIV
+197 RSLGENQIRAIV

-231 NLLSKPTD
+231 NLLSKPSD
-239 DPTSAMSNRQLE
+239 DINSAMSNRQLE
-251 YTMKLEQVYRQRVI
+251 YTMKLEQVYRQRVL

-279 QVSVDVDFTTQNVTE
+279 QVNVDVDFTTQNITE
-294 EIVDPESSAIR
+294 EVVDPEASALR

-312 ITSEPEAQGI
+312 ITSEPQAQGI

-338 DAPAVQS
+338 ENPVPTQS
-345 SGSNIKSQ
+345 QPNIKSQ

-365 RVTATRNPTGT
+365 RVSTTTNPTGT

-383 ILIREKFVTNEEGE
+383 ILIRDKLVTNELGE
-397 RVLKKIS
+397 QVLQKIS
-404 DAEKASIQALVR
+404 DEEKTNLEALVR
-416 DAIGFKEERGDSI
+416 DAIGFRENRGDSI
-429 TITGGEF
+429 TISSGEF
-436 VEDIQLIDVPWYE
+436 VEDLQVVEVPWYE

-462 ILVLAIVTFGAL
+462 ILILAIVTFGAL

-480 ILVPGG
+480 ILVPTVAVAGG
-486 EGVGL
+486 PGVA
-491 PGGTISVADE
+491 IAQDE
-501 DEEEQEKIEVQEGES
+501 DEEEQDKIEVAEGES

-569 EGSNAS
+569 QNAK
-575 SEEQG
+575 SEEES

>member
-1 MADTTVT
+1 MADTTVS
-8 NVTNANKS
+8 NVNEGKS
-16 IVGRATSALTDIR
+16 SLITKTTSAITDIR
-29 RFMNEPAAKRA
+29 RLLNEPAAKRA
-40 LPTVLALVVTF
+40 LPTALALVVTF
-51 IGIILFISMR
+51 VGILLFISFR

-70 SLSEADKSKV
+70 SLSESDKSKV

-94 SATGEILVPSTDY
+94 SATGEVLVPSTDY

-117 GLPESLPSGYDNLN
+117 GLPESLPSGYDNLDN
-131 DLPMGTS
+131 LPMGTS
-138 RSVEAVKIRQGLE
+138 RSVEAVKIRQSLE
-151 NELARSINEISGILG
+151 SELARSINEISGILG

-175 KSVFIRERGKPTA
+175 KSVFVRERGKPTA
-188 SVFVKLGAG
+188 SVFAKLGAG
-197 RSLGGNQIRAIV
+197 RSLGESQIRAIV

-231 NLLSKPTD
+231 NLLSKPSGD
-239 DPTSAMSNRQLE
+239 INSAMSNRQLE

-279 QVSVDVDFTTQNVTE
+279 QVSVDVDFTTQNITE
-294 EIVDPESSAIR
+294 EVVDPEGSAIR

-312 ITSEPEAQGI
+312 TTSEPEAKGV

-338 DAPAVQS
+338 DSPVTAQTQS
-345 SGSNIKSQ
+345 KIKSQ

-365 RVTATRNPTGT
+365 RVSTTTNPTGT

-383 ILIREKFVTNEEGE
+383 ILIRDKFVVNELGE
-397 RVLKKIS
+397 RVLQKIS
-404 DAEKASIQALVR
+404 DEEKSNLEALVR
-416 DAIGFKEERGDSI
+416 DAIGFRDNRGDSI
-429 TITGGEF
+429 TISSGEF
-436 VEDIQLIDVPWYE
+436 IEDIKVIDVPWYE

-480 ILVPGG
+480 ILVPAGDITG
-486 EGVGL
+486 SGPGVA
-491 PGGTISVADE
+491 IA
-501 DEEEQEKIEVQEGES
+501 DEEEEEEQDKIEVAEGES

-569 EGSNAS
+569 QNAK
-575 SEEQG
+575 SEEES

>member
-1 MADTTVT
+1 MADTTVS
-8 NVTNANKS
+8 NINEGKS
-16 IVGRATSALTDIR
+16 NLITKTSSAITDIR
-29 RFMNEPAAKRA
+29 RILNEPAAKRA
-40 LPTVLALVVTF
+40 LPTALALIVTF
-51 IGIILFISMR
+51 VGIILFISFR
-61 EPAKTTLFS
+61 EPSKTTLFS

-94 SATGEILVPSTDY
+94 SATGEVLVPSTDY

-117 GLPESLPSGYDNLN
+117 GLPESLPNGYDSLDNM
-131 DLPMGTS
+131 PMGTS
-138 RSVEAVKIRQGLE
+138 RSVEAVKIRNGLE

-166 ARVHLAIPE
+166 ARVHLAIPD
-175 KSVFIRERGKPTA
+175 KSVFVRERGKPTA
-188 SVFVKLGAG
+188 SVFIKLGAG
-197 RSLGGNQIRAIV
+197 RSLGENQIRAIV

-231 NLLSKPTD
+231 NLLSKPSD
-239 DPTSAMSNRQLE
+239 DINSAMSNRQLE
-251 YTMKLEQVYRQRVI
+251 YTMKLEQVYRQRVL

-279 QVSVDVDFTTQNVTE
+279 QVNVDVDFTTQNITE
-294 EIVDPESSAIR
+294 EVVDPEASALR

-312 ITSEPEAQGI
+312 ITSEPQAQGV
-322 PGAVANTP
+322 PGAVANTH

-338 DAPAVQS
+338 ENPVPTQAQP
-345 SGSNIKSQ
+345 NIKSQ

-365 RVTATRNPTGT
+365 RVSTTTNPTGS

-383 ILIREKFVTNEEGE
+383 ILIRDKLVINELGE
-397 RVLKKIS
+397 QVLQKIS
-404 DAEKASIQALVR
+404 DEEKANLEALVR
-416 DAIGFKEERGDSI
+416 DAIGFRENRGDSI
-429 TITGGEF
+429 TISSGEF
-436 VEDIQLIDVPWYE
+436 VEDMQVVEVPWYE
-449 NSAIRELL
+449 NSTIRELL

-480 ILVPGG
+480 ILVPAAAVAGG
-486 EGVGL
+486 PGVAI
-491 PGGTISVADE
+491 TQ
-501 DEEEQEKIEVQEGES
+501 DEEEEEEEKIEVAEGES

-569 EGSNAS
+569 QNAK
-575 SEEQG
+575 SEEES

>member
-8 NVTNANKS
+8 NANEGKSNLITKTNSYITN
-16 IVGRATSALTDIR
+16 IR
-29 RFMNEPAAKRA
+29 RFLDEPAAKRA
-40 LPTVLALVVTF
+40 LPTVLALIVAFV
-51 IGIILFISMR
+51 GILIFLSMKD
-61 EPAKTTLFS
+61 PAKTTLFS
-70 SLSEADKSKV
+70 SLTEADKAKV
-80 VESLRQNGINVSLD
+80 VESLRQKGIDVSLD
-94 SATGEILVPSTDY
+94 TATGEVLVPSTDY

-117 GLPESLPSGYDNLN
+117 GLPESLPSGYDNLT

-138 RSVEAVKIRQGLE
+138 RSIEAVKIRQSQE
-151 NELARSINEISGILG
+151 SELARSINEISGILG
-166 ARVHLAIPE
+166 ARVHLAIPD
-175 KSVFIRERGKPTA
+175 KSVFVRERGNPTA

-197 RSLGGNQIRAIV
+197 RSLGENQVRAIV

-231 NLLSKPTD
+231 NLLSRPTD
-239 DPTSAMSNRQLE
+239 DPTSALSNRQLE

-279 QVSVDVDFTTQNVTE
+279 QVNVDVDFTTQNVTE
-294 EIVDPESSAIR
+294 EVVDPEGTALR

-312 ITSEPEAQGI
+312 LTSEPEAVGI

-330 PLAAELAT
+330 PLAADLAT
-338 DAPAVQS
+338 GAPEAAPA
-345 SGSNIKSQ
+345 GSKIKSQ

-365 RVTATRNPTGT
+365 RVTAIRNPTGQ

-383 ILIREKFVTNEEGE
+383 ILVRDKLVVNELGENVLQKLSEEEKNNLE
-397 RVLKKIS
+397 S
-404 DAEKASIQALVR
+404 LVK
-416 DAIGFKEERGDSI
+416 DAIGFKQERGDSI
-429 TITGGEF
+429 TISSGEF
-436 VEDIQLIDVPWYE
+436 IDDIELSVVPWYE

-462 ILVLAIVTFGAL
+462 ILILAIVTFGAL
-474 RPLLSR
+474 RPLLNR
-480 ILVPGG
+480 ILVPA
-486 EGVGL
+486 
-491 PGGTISVADE
+491 GGTASDGAIGAAAIDE
-501 DEEEQEKIEVQEGES
+501 DEEEEDKIEVQEGES

-527 KSAISA
+527 KSAISP

-545 VAIIRMIVGDEAGRV
+545 VAVIRMIVGDEAGRV
-560 SSVFRNMMK
+560 SSVFKALMK
-569 EGSNAS
+569 QGNKKEA
-575 SEEQG
+575 EES

>member
-1 MADTTVT
+1 MADTTVS
-8 NVTNANKS
+8 NANENKS
-16 IVGRATSALTDIR
+16 GSLVSRTSTAITDIR
-29 RFMNEPAAKRA
+29 RFLNEPAAKRA
-40 LPTVLALVVTF
+40 LPTALALFVTF
-51 IGIILFISMR
+51 VGIILFIVMR

-70 SLSEADKSKV
+70 SLTESDKSKV
-80 VESLRQNGINVSLD
+80 VESLRQNGISVSLD
-94 SATGEILVPSTDY
+94 SATGEVLVPSTDY

-117 GLPESLPSGYDNLN
+117 GLPESLPSGYDKL
-131 DLPMGTS
+131 DDMPMGTS

-175 KSVFIRERGKPTA
+175 KSVFVRERGKPTA
-188 SVFVKLGAG
+188 SIFVKLGAG
-197 RSLGGNQIRAIV
+197 RSLGENQIRAIV

-231 NLLSKPTD
+231 NLLSKPSD
-239 DPTSAMSNRQLE
+239 DPTSAMSNNQLE
-251 YTMKLEQVYRQRVI
+251 YTMKLEQVYRQRVL

-279 QVSVDVDFTTQNVTE
+279 QVNVDVDFTTQNVTE
-294 EIVDPESSAIR
+294 EVVDPESSAIR

-312 ITSEPEAQGI
+312 MTSEPEAKGI

-338 DAPAVQS
+338 EAPATQQNQS
-345 SGSNIKSQ
+345 KIKSQ

-365 RVTATRNPTGT
+365 RVTATRNATGQ

-383 ILIREKFVTNEEGE
+383 ILVREKMVLNELGE
-397 RVLKKIS
+397 RVAQKLS
-404 DAEKASIQALVR
+404 QEEKANIEALVR
-416 DAIGFKEERGDSI
+416 DAIGFKDERGDSI
-429 TITGGEF
+429 TISSGEF
-436 VEDIQLIDVPWYE
+436 VEDLEMINVPWYE

-462 ILVLAIVTFGAL
+462 ITILAIVTFGAL
-474 RPLLSR
+474 RPLISR
-480 ILVPGG
+480 ILVPAGEMGG
-486 EGVGL
+486 
-491 PGGTISVADE
+491 ISSGAIAAED
-501 DEEEQEKIEVQEGES
+501 DEEEEEQDKIEVAEGES

-569 EGSNAS
+569 QASNQ
-575 SEEQG
+575 EEEN

>member
-1 MADTTVT
+1 MADTTISNADENKNNLITKT
-8 NVTNANKS
+8 NS
-16 IVGRATSALTDIR
+16 YITDIR
-29 RFMNEPAAKRA
+29 RFLNEPAAKRA
-40 LPTVLALVVTF
+40 LPTVLALSIAF
-51 IGIILFISMR
+51 IGVLIFIMMR

-70 SLSEADKSKV
+70 SLSEADKAKV
-80 VESLRQNGINVSLD
+80 VDSLRQNGIDVSLD
-94 SATGEILVPSTDY
+94 SATGEVLVPSTDY

-117 GLPESLPSGYDNLN
+117 GLPESLPSGYDNLT

-138 RSVEAVKIRQGLE
+138 RTVEAVKIRQSQE
-151 NELARSINEISGILG
+151 SELARSINEISGILG
-166 ARVHLAIPE
+166 ARVHLAIPD
-175 KSVFIRERGKPTA
+175 KSVFVRDRGRPTA
-188 SVFVKLGAG
+188 SIFIKLGAG
-197 RSLGGNQIRAIV
+197 RSLGENQVRAIV

-231 NLLSKPTD
+231 NLLSRPTN
-239 DPTSAMSNRQLE
+239 DPTAALSNRQLD

-279 QVSVDVDFTTQNVTE
+279 QVNVDVDFTTQNVTE
-294 EIVDPESSAIR
+294 EIVDPEGTALR

-312 ITSEPEAQGI
+312 LTSEPESVGI

-338 DAPAVQS
+338 GAPESAPA
-345 SGSNIKSQ
+345 GSKVKSQ

-365 RVTATRNPTGT
+365 RVTAIRNPTGT

-383 ILIREKFVTNEEGE
+383 ILIRDKLVVNELGENVLEKLSDEEKTDIE
-397 RVLKKIS
+397 
-404 DAEKASIQALVR
+404 ALVR
-416 DAIGFKEERGDSI
+416 DAIGFKQERGDSI
-429 TITGGEF
+429 TISSGEF
-436 VEDIQLIDVPWYE
+436 IDEIEISTVPWYE

-474 RPLLSR
+474 RPLLNR
-480 ILVPGG
+480 ILIP
-486 EGVGL
+486 VGAGAGAGL
-491 PGGTISVADE
+491 GPIAADEE
-501 DEEEQEKIEVQEGES
+501 DEEEEDKVEVQEGES
-516 LEDIKAKLKPK
+516 LEEIKAKLKPK
-527 KSAISA
+527 KSSISP

-545 VAIIRMIVGDEAGRV
+545 VAVIRMIVGDEAGRV
-560 SSVFRNMMK
+560 SSVFKALMK
-569 EGSNAS
+569 QGTKKEA
-575 SEEQG
+575 EEN

>member
-1 MADTTVT
+1 MADTTVS
-8 NVTNANKS
+8 NINEGKS
-16 IVGRATSALTDIR
+16 NLITKTSSAITDIR
-29 RFMNEPAAKRA
+29 RILNEPAAKRA
-40 LPTVLALVVTF
+40 LPTALALIVTF
-51 IGIILFISMR
+51 VGIILFISFR
-61 EPAKTTLFS
+61 EPSKTTLFS

-94 SATGEILVPSTDY
+94 SATGEVLVPSTDY

-117 GLPESLPSGYDNLN
+117 GLPESLPNGYDSLDNM
-131 DLPMGTS
+131 PMGTS
-138 RSVEAVKIRQGLE
+138 RSVEAVKIRNGLE

-166 ARVHLAIPE
+166 ARVHLAIPD
-175 KSVFIRERGKPTA
+175 KSVFVRERGKPTA

-197 RSLGGNQIRAIV
+197 RSLGENQIRAIV

-231 NLLSKPTD
+231 NLLSKPSD
-239 DPTSAMSNRQLE
+239 DINSAMSNRQLE
-251 YTMKLEQVYRQRVI
+251 YTMKLEQVYRQRVL

-279 QVSVDVDFTTQNVTE
+279 QVNVDVDFTTQNITE
-294 EIVDPESSAIR
+294 EVVDPEASALR

-312 ITSEPEAQGI
+312 ITSEPQAQGI

-338 DAPAVQS
+338 ENPVPTQAQP
-345 SGSNIKSQ
+345 NIKSQ

-365 RVTATRNPTGT
+365 RVSTTTNPTGT

-383 ILIREKFVTNEEGE
+383 ILIRDKLVINELGE
-397 RVLKKIS
+397 QVLQKIS
-404 DAEKASIQALVR
+404 DEEKANLEALVR
-416 DAIGFKEERGDSI
+416 DAIGFRENRGDSI
-429 TITGGEF
+429 TISSGEF
-436 VEDIQLIDVPWYE
+436 VEDMQVVEVPWYE

-462 ILVLAIVTFGAL
+462 ILILAIVTFGAL

-480 ILVPGG
+480 ILVPTTAIAGG
-486 EGVGL
+486 PGVA
-491 PGGTISVADE
+491 IAQ
-501 DEEEQEKIEVQEGES
+501 DEEEEEEDKIEVAEGES

-569 EGSNAS
+569 QNSK
-575 SEEQG
+575 SEEES

>member
-1 MADTTVT
+1 MADTSIT
-8 NVTNANKS
+8 NVTGNKNTS
-16 IVGRATSALTDIR
+16 LMGRTTSAITDIR

-70 SLSEADKSKV
+70 SLSESDKSKV

-117 GLPESLPSGYDNLN
+117 GLPESLPGGYDSLD

-175 KSVFIRERGKPTA
+175 KSVFIRERGNPTA
-188 SVFVKLGAG
+188 SVFTKLGAG
-197 RSLGGNQIRAIV
+197 RSLGQNQIRAIV

-231 NLLSKPTD
+231 NLLSKPSN
-239 DPTSAMSNRQLE
+239 DPTSAMSNRQLD

-279 QVSVDVDFTTQNVTE
+279 QVNVDVDFTTQNITE
-294 EIVDPESSAIR
+294 EVVDPESSAIR

-312 ITSEPEAQGI
+312 MTSEPEAQGI

-338 DAPAVQS
+338 EAPATNQS
-345 SGSNIKSQ
+345 QSKIKSQ

-365 RVTATRNPTGT
+365 RVTATQNPTGS

-383 ILIREKFVTNEEGE
+383 ILIREKLVLNEAGE
-397 RVLKKIS
+397 QVLEKVSDEKKENIES
-404 DAEKASIQALVR
+404 LVR
-416 DAIGFKEERGDSI
+416 DAIGFKDERGDSI
-429 TITGGEF
+429 TISSGEF
-436 VEDIQLIDVPWYE
+436 VEDIELIDIPWYE

-462 ILVLAIVTFGAL
+462 ILILAIVTFGAL

-480 ILVPGG
+480 ILVPSG
-486 EGVGL
+486 EAVGV
-491 PGGTISVADE
+491 PSSISMAD
-501 DEEEQEKIEVQEGES
+501 DEEEEEDKIEVQEGES

-569 EGSNAS
+569 QGSNAS
-575 SEEQG
+575 EDQN

>member
-1 MADTTVT
+1 MADTTVSNINGDKGNLIKRT
-8 NVTNANKS
+8 SNA
-16 IVGRATSALTDIR
+16 ITDIR
-29 RFMNEPAAKRA
+29 RILNEPAAKRA
-40 LPTVLALVVTF
+40 LPTALALIVTF
-51 IGIILFISMR
+51 IGIILFISFR
-61 EPAKTTLFS
+61 EPSKTTLFS

-117 GLPESLPSGYDNLN
+117 GLPESLPNGYDSLDNM
-131 DLPMGTS
+131 PMGTS
-138 RSVEAVKIRQGLE
+138 RSVEAVKIRNSLE

-166 ARVHLAIPE
+166 ARVHLAIPD
-175 KSVFIRERGKPTA
+175 KSVFVRERGKPTA
-188 SVFVKLGAG
+188 SVFTKLGAG
-197 RSLGGNQIRAIV
+197 RSLGENQIRAIV

-231 NLLSKPTD
+231 NLLSKPSD
-239 DPTSAMSNRQLE
+239 DINSAMSNRQLE
-251 YTMKLEQVYRQRVI
+251 YTMKLEQVYRQRVL

-279 QVSVDVDFTTQNVTE
+279 QVNVDVDFTTQNITE
-294 EIVDPESSAIR
+294 EVVDPETSALR

-312 ITSEPEAQGI
+312 ITSEPQAQGV

-338 DAPAVQS
+338 ENPVPTQAQP
-345 SGSNIKSQ
+345 NIKSQ

-365 RVTATRNPTGT
+365 RVSTITNPTGT

-383 ILIREKFVTNEEGE
+383 ILIRDKLVTNELGE
-397 RVLKKIS
+397 QVLQKVS
-404 DAEKASIQALVR
+404 DEEKANLEALVR
-416 DAIGFKEERGDSI
+416 DAIGFRENRGDSI
-429 TITGGEF
+429 TISSGEF
-436 VEDIQLIDVPWYE
+436 IEDIQLVEVPWYE

-462 ILVLAIVTFGAL
+462 ILILAIVTFGAL

-480 ILVPGG
+480 ILVPTAAVAGG
-486 EGVGL
+486 PGVA
-491 PGGTISVADE
+491 IAQDDE
-501 DEEEQEKIEVQEGES
+501 DEEEEDKIEVAEGES

-569 EGSNAS
+569 QNPK
-575 SEEQG
+575 SEEES

>member
-1 MADTTVT
+1 MADTTVS
-8 NVTNANKS
+8 NINEGKS
-16 IVGRATSALTDIR
+16 NLITKTSSAITDIR
-29 RFMNEPAAKRA
+29 RILNEPAAKRA
-40 LPTVLALVVTF
+40 LPTALALIVTF
-51 IGIILFISMR
+51 IGIILFISFR
-61 EPAKTTLFS
+61 EPSKTTLFS

-94 SATGEILVPSTDY
+94 SATGEVLVPSTDY

-117 GLPESLPSGYDNLN
+117 GLPESLPNGYDSLDNM
-131 DLPMGTS
+131 PMGTS
-138 RSVEAVKIRQGLE
+138 RSVEAVKIRNGLE

-166 ARVHLAIPE
+166 ARVHLAIPD
-175 KSVFIRERGKPTA
+175 KSVFVRERGKPTA

-197 RSLGGNQIRAIV
+197 RSLGENQIRAIV

-231 NLLSKPTD
+231 NLLSKPSD
-239 DPTSAMSNRQLE
+239 DINSAMSNRQLE
-251 YTMKLEQVYRQRVI
+251 YTMKLEQVYRQRVL
-265 SLLTPILGA
+265 SLLTPILGP

-279 QVSVDVDFTTQNVTE
+279 QVNVDVDFTTQNITE
-294 EIVDPESSAIR
+294 EVVDPEASALR

-312 ITSEPEAQGI
+312 ITSEPQAQGV

-338 DAPAVQS
+338 ENPVPTQAQP
-345 SGSNIKSQ
+345 NIKSQ

-365 RVTATRNPTGT
+365 RVSTTTNPTGT

-383 ILIREKFVTNEEGE
+383 ILIRDKLVINELGE
-397 RVLKKIS
+397 QVLQKIS
-404 DAEKASIQALVR
+404 DEEKANLEALVR
-416 DAIGFKEERGDSI
+416 DAIGFRENRGDSI
-429 TITGGEF
+429 TISSGEF
-436 VEDIQLIDVPWYE
+436 VEDMQVVEVPWYE

-462 ILVLAIVTFGAL
+462 ILILAIVTFGAL

-480 ILVPGG
+480 ILVPTAAVAGG
-486 EGVGL
+486 PGVA
-491 PGGTISVADE
+491 VAQ
-501 DEEEQEKIEVQEGES
+501 DEEEEEEDKIEVAEGES

-569 EGSNAS
+569 QNNK
-575 SEEQG
+575 SEEES

>member
-1 MADTTVT
+1 MADTSVT
-8 NVTNANKS
+8 NITENRTLM
-16 IVGRATSALTDIR
+16 GRTSAAITDIR
-29 RFMNEPAAKRA
+29 RFLNEPAAKRA
-40 LPTVLALVVTF
+40 MPTAIALIVTF

-61 EPAKTTLFS
+61 EPSKTSLFG
-70 SLSEADKSKV
+70 SLSEADKAKV
-80 VESLRQNGINVSLD
+80 VESLRQNGIDVSLD
-94 SATGEILVPSTDY
+94 SATGEVLVPNTDY

-117 GLPESLPSGYDNLN
+117 GLPESLPSGYDDLN
-131 DLPMGTS
+131 NLPMGTS
-138 RSVEAVKIRQGLE
+138 RSVEAVKIRQSLE

-166 ARVHLAIPE
+166 ARVHLAIPD
-175 KSVFIRERGKPTA
+175 KSVFIREKGKPTA
-188 SVFVKLGAG
+188 SIFVKLGAG
-197 RSLGGNQIRAIV
+197 RSLGENQIRAIV
-209 HLVSSSVPNLPSE
+209 HLVSSSVPNMPSE

-231 NLLSKPTD
+231 SLLSKPSD

-279 QVSVDVDFTTQNVTE
+279 QVSVDVDFTSQNITE
-294 EIVDPESSAIR
+294 EVVDPEGSAIR

-312 ITSEPEAQGI
+312 TTSEPEAQGI

-338 DAPAVQS
+338 DAPVSQQS
-345 SGSNIKSQ
+345 ASKIKSQ

-383 ILIREKFVTNEEGE
+383 ILIREKLVLNEAGE
-397 RVLKKIS
+397 KVLEKLS
-404 DAEKASIQALVR
+404 EEEKASIQALVR
-416 DAIGFKEERGDSI
+416 DAIGFKDERGDSI
-429 TITGGEF
+429 TISSGEF
-436 VEDIQLIDVPWYE
+436 VEDVQMVNVPWYE

-480 ILVPGG
+480 ILVPAGG
-486 EGVGL
+486 DAVG
-491 PGGTISVADE
+491 PASVSLAEDE
-501 DEEEQEKIEVQEGES
+501 DEEQEDKIEVAEGES
-516 LEDIKAKLKPK
+516 LEEIKAKLKPK
-527 KSAISA
+527 KSSISA

-569 EGSNAS
+569 QTNN
-575 SEEQG
+575 SEEQS

>member
-8 NVTNANKS
+8 NANEGKSNLITKTNSYITN
-16 IVGRATSALTDIR
+16 IR
-29 RFMNEPAAKRA
+29 RFLDEPAAKRA
-40 LPTVLALVVTF
+40 LPTVLALIVAFV
-51 IGIILFISMR
+51 GILIFLSMKD
-61 EPAKTTLFS
+61 PAKTTLFS
-70 SLSEADKSKV
+70 SLTEADKAKV
-80 VESLRQNGINVSLD
+80 VESLRQKGIDVSLD
-94 SATGEILVPSTDY
+94 TATGEVLVPSTDY

-117 GLPESLPSGYDNLN
+117 GLPESLPSGYDNLA

-138 RSVEAVKIRQGLE
+138 RSIEAVKIRQSQE
-151 NELARSINEISGILG
+151 SELARSINEISGILG
-166 ARVHLAIPE
+166 ARVHLAIPD
-175 KSVFIRERGKPTA
+175 KSVFVRERGNPTA

-197 RSLGGNQIRAIV
+197 RSLGENQVRAIV

-231 NLLSKPTD
+231 NLLSRPTD
-239 DPTSAMSNRQLE
+239 DPTSALSNRQLE

-279 QVSVDVDFTTQNVTE
+279 QVNVDVDFTTQNVTE
-294 EIVDPESSAIR
+294 EVVDPEGTALR

-312 ITSEPEAQGI
+312 LTSEPEAVGI

-330 PLAAELAT
+330 PLAADLAT
-338 DAPAVQS
+338 GAPEAAPA
-345 SGSNIKSQ
+345 GSKIKSQ

-365 RVTATRNPTGT
+365 RVTAIRNPTGQ

-383 ILIREKFVTNEEGE
+383 ILVRDKLVVNELGENVLQKLSEEEKNNLE
-397 RVLKKIS
+397 S
-404 DAEKASIQALVR
+404 LVK
-416 DAIGFKEERGDSI
+416 DAIGFKQERGDSI
-429 TITGGEF
+429 TISSGEF
-436 VEDIQLIDVPWYE
+436 IDDIELSVVPWYE

-462 ILVLAIVTFGAL
+462 ILILAIVTFGAL
-474 RPLLSR
+474 RPLLNR
-480 ILVPGG
+480 ILVP
-486 EGVGL
+486 V
-491 PGGTISVADE
+491 GGTASDGAIGAGAIDE
-501 DEEEQEKIEVQEGES
+501 DEEEEDKIEVQEGES

-527 KSAISA
+527 KSAISP

-545 VAIIRMIVGDEAGRV
+545 VAVIRMIVGDEAGRV
-560 SSVFRNMMK
+560 SSVFKALMK
-569 EGSNAS
+569 QGNKKEA
-575 SEEQG
+575 EES

>member
-1 MADTTVT
+1 MADATVT
-8 NVTNANKS
+8 NTAENKGGS
-16 IVGRATSALTDIR
+16 LIAKTTSAITDIR
-29 RFMNEPAAKRA
+29 RILNEPAAKRA
-40 LPTVLALVVTF
+40 LPTAVALIVTF
-51 IGIILFISMR
+51 IGILLFISMR

-94 SATGEILVPSTDY
+94 SATGEVLVPSTDY

-131 DLPMGTS
+131 ELPMGTS
-138 RSVEAVKIRQGLE
+138 RSIEAVKIRQSLE

-175 KSVFIRERGKPTA
+175 KSVFVRERGNPSA
-188 SVFVKLGAG
+188 SIFVKLGAG
-197 RSLGGNQIRAIV
+197 RSLGENQIRAIV

-279 QVSVDVDFTTQNVTE
+279 QVSVDVDFTTKNITE
-294 EIVDPESSAIR
+294 EIVDPEGSAIR

-312 ITSEPEAQGI
+312 TTSEPEAQGI

-338 DAPAVQS
+338 DAPVTQQS
-345 SGSNIKSQ
+345 SSKIKSQ

-365 RVTATRNPTGT
+365 RVTATRNPTGQ

-383 ILIREKFVTNEEGE
+383 ILIREKFVVNEAGE
-397 RVLKKIS
+397 RVLSKVS
-404 DAEKASIQALVR
+404 DEEKANIQSLVK
-416 DAIGFKEERGDSI
+416 DAIGFKDERGDSI
-429 TITGGEF
+429 TISSGEF
-436 VEDIQLIDVPWYE
+436 VEDIQVIDVPWYE

-480 ILVPGG
+480 ILVPAGGG
-486 EGVGL
+486 E
-491 PGGTISVADE
+491 ISGPATVSIAE
-501 DEEEQEKIEVQEGES
+501 DEEEEEDKIEVAEGES
-516 LEDIKAKLKPK
+516 LEEIKAKLKPK
-527 KSAISA
+527 KSSISA

-560 SSVFRNMMK
+560 SSVFRNMM
-569 EGSNAS
+569 SQNAKS
-575 SEEQG
+575 EEEQG

>member
-8 NVTNANKS
+8 NLNEGKSNLIKRTSNA
-16 IVGRATSALTDIR
+16 ITDIR
-29 RFMNEPAAKRA
+29 RILNEPAAKRA
-40 LPTVLALVVTF
+40 LPTALALIVTF
-51 IGIILFISMR
+51 VGIILFISFR
-61 EPAKTTLFS
+61 EPSKTTLFS

-94 SATGEILVPSTDY
+94 SATGEVLVPSTDY

-117 GLPESLPSGYDNLN
+117 GLPESLPNGYDSLDNM
-131 DLPMGTS
+131 PMGTS
-138 RSVEAVKIRQGLE
+138 RSVEAVKIRNGLE

-166 ARVHLAIPE
+166 ARVHLAIPD
-175 KSVFIRERGKPTA
+175 KSVFVRERGKPTA

-197 RSLGGNQIRAIV
+197 RSLGENQIRAIV

-231 NLLSKPTD
+231 NLLSKPSD
-239 DPTSAMSNRQLE
+239 DINSAMSNRQLE
-251 YTMKLEQVYRQRVI
+251 YTMKLEQVYRQRVL

-279 QVSVDVDFTTQNVTE
+279 QVNVDVDFTTQNITE
-294 EIVDPESSAIR
+294 EVVDPEASALR

-312 ITSEPEAQGI
+312 ITSEPQAQGI

-338 DAPAVQS
+338 ENPVPTQAQP
-345 SGSNIKSQ
+345 NIKSQ

-365 RVTATRNPTGT
+365 RVSTTTNPTGT

-383 ILIREKFVTNEEGE
+383 ILIRDKLVINELGE
-397 RVLKKIS
+397 QVLQKIS
-404 DAEKASIQALVR
+404 DEEKANLEALVR
-416 DAIGFKEERGDSI
+416 DAIGFRENRGDSI
-429 TITGGEF
+429 TISSGEF
-436 VEDIQLIDVPWYE
+436 VEDIQVVEVPWYE

-480 ILVPGG
+480 ILVPTAAVAGG
-486 EGVGL
+486 AGV
-491 PGGTISVADE
+491 AMAE
-501 DEEEQEKIEVQEGES
+501 DEEEEAEEKIEVAEGES

-569 EGSNAS
+569 QNAK
-575 SEEQG
+575 SEEES